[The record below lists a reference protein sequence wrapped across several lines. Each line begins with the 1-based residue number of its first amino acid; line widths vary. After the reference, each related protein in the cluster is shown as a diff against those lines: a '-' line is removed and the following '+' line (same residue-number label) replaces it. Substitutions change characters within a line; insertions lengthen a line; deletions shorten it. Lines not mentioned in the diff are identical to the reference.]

1 MTIHKQATNT
11 TAETVNVTTTAST
24 TAPSNDIQE
33 KILYI
38 NGGKPLS
45 GEVNVQVAKNST
57 LPIMLAALL
66 TAEPIVIE
74 DAPQISDVRIQAEI
88 LAYCGAEVEWQGK
101 DLHVHAKE
109 ITNSFAPYHLVSK
122 LRASFVA
129 MGALLGR
136 CGEARISMPGGCAL
150 GPRPVDRHIKAFKQL
165 GIRMYEES
173 GDFFAKRDEKI
184 EGHVVFDAPTVTG
197 TQNVMLASVRGESN
211 VTIENAALEPEI
223 IDLANMLIAMGANIT
238 GAGTSLIEINGV
250 PELKG
255 IRYRPIPD
263 RIEAGTFMLAA
274 AATRG
279 DIIMHDVDPK
289 HLRAVIGKLTE
300 CGVEV
305 SELNSGKSHSKS
317 LRVDARAKLTPVDIT
332 AVEYPG
338 VPTDLQAPFGAF
350 LATVDGTS
358 VIVDKVY
365 PERFTHVDELAR
377 AGAHLDLR
385 DHALVIRGKEKSLQ
399 GARMQSAD
407 IRAGGALIV
416 AAVAA
421 EGQSEITGVHYIE
434 RGYENITER
443 LRGLG
448 VEVHM
453 DTKTTSRPV

>member
-1 MTIHKQATNT
+1 MTIHKLATEATLET
-11 TAETVNVTTTAST
+11 TNPATTGSTPTANSD
-24 TAPSNDIQE
+24 SE

-45 GEVNVQVAKNST
+45 GEVHVQVAKNST

-197 TQNVMLASVRGESN
+197 TQNVMLASVLGKSD

-223 IDLANMLIAMGANIT
+223 IDLADMLIAMGANIS
-238 GAGTSLIEINGV
+238 GAGTSLIEIKGV
-250 PELKG
+250 PKLGG

-279 DIIMHDVDPK
+279 DIIMHDVNPK

-300 CGVEV
+300 CGVQV
-305 SELNSGKSHSKS
+305 SELNDGRS
-317 LRVDARAKLTPVDIT
+317 LRVDAKAKLTPVDVT

-421 EGQSEITGVHYIE
+421 DGQSEVTGVHYIE
-434 RGYENITER
+434 RGYENIVER

-448 VEVHM
+448 VETRM
-453 DTKTTSRPV
+453 DTKTTTRPV

>member
-1 MTIHKQATNT
+1 MEAMTIHKVANK
-11 TAETVNVTTTAST
+11 TAFETVNVTGTGSTAIT
-24 TAPSNDIQE
+24 GNDAE
-33 KILYI
+33 KILYV
-38 NGGKPLS
+38 NGGKPLT
-45 GEVNVQVAKNST
+45 GEIYIQVAKNST

-66 TAEPIVIE
+66 TDEPIVIE

-88 LAYCGAEVEWQGK
+88 LAYCGAEVEWHGK
-101 DLHVHAKE
+101 NLHVQAKE

-173 GDFFAKRDEKI
+173 GDFYAKRGDKI
-184 EGHVVFDAPTVTG
+184 QGHVVFDAPTVTG
-197 TQNVMLASVRGESN
+197 TQNVMLASVRGDSD

-223 IDLANMLIAMGANIT
+223 IDMANMLIAMGANIR
-238 GAGTSLIEINGV
+238 GAGTSLIEITGV
-250 PELKG
+250 PHLKG

-279 DIIMHDVDPK
+279 DIVMHDIDPK

-300 CGVEV
+300 CGVKV
-305 SELNSGKSHSKS
+305 SELNGGNS

-385 DHALVIRGKEKSLQ
+385 EHALVIRGSEGALQ

-416 AAVAA
+416 AALAA
-421 EGQSEITGVHYIE
+421 KGQSEITGVHYIE

-448 VEVHM
+448 VDAFM
-453 DTKTTSRPV
+453 DSKKPITPA